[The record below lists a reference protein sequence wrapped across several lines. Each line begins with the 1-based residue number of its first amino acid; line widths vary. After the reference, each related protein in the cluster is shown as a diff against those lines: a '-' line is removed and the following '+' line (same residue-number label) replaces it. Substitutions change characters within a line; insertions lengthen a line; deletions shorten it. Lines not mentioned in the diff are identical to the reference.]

1 MKSTSKTKRITVHK
15 NGGAKASSK
24 LLAVKGAETVAT
36 VIRPLTAAGLKDVLW
51 ETLND
56 IKTEQMLPGRGDAI
70 AGQAREILRTVKTQL
85 QIAGQAKRQIP
96 EEIIKFSEG
105 K

>member
-1 MKSTSKTKRITVHK
+1 MKSTKRTALSTKRTKERAK
-15 NGGAKASSK
+15 NVQKKSAQI
-24 LLAVKGAETVAT
+24 VT
-36 VIRPLTAAGLKDVLW
+36 VIRPLNAGSLRDVLW

-56 IKTEQMLPGRGDAI
+56 VRNNQMLPNRADSI

-85 QIAGQAKRQIP
+85 QVASATRRGVP
-96 EEIIKFSEG
+96 EDVIKFSET

>member
-1 MKSTSKTKRITVHK
+1 MKSTKQMARSTKRK
-15 NGGAKASSK
+15 NGTRK
-24 LLAVKGAETVAT
+24 LTPKKNDQTVT
-36 VIRPLTAAGLKDVLW
+36 VIRPLNAGSLRDVLW

-56 IKTEQMLPGRGDAI
+56 VRTNQMLPNRADSI

-85 QIAGQAKRQIP
+85 QVASATRRGVP
-96 EEIIKFSEG
+96 EDVIKFSET